1 MFRNLIQSEIDTL
14 TENDNR
20 AENWQDIKV
29 CDPFDPDRIRES
41 NFYGEVSIGP
51 FNNSTLK
58 RGNLIL
64 PVGIYNSNI
73 LSSIIGADCAVHN
86 TAYLSGYTLEEEVI
100 LFNVDEIAVS
110 ATPVF
115 GTGLPGENGSRNW
128 ISAGNENGGRSILP
142 FSIIKT
148 SDCFLWAKYQGN
160 KDLLDKFI
168 SITDRGEKVPDF
180 KATIGRGTTIRSCR
194 IIEDTRIGSF
204 AQITG
209 ANLLKNLTINSSY
222 ENRAEIGAGS
232 ELVDGI
238 VGEGAKII
246 YDVKAHNFVLGS
258 HSKLQNGARFFDSIL
273 GENSTIACCEV
284 QSSLIFPFHEQHHN
298 NSFLIAA
305 TLQGQSNIAAG
316 ATIGSNHNSRGADG
330 EILAERGFWP
340 ALSSSL
346 KHNCRFAAFTLL
358 SKADYPYEMNIEL
371 PFSLVSQN
379 EAENSLQIMPAYWFM
394 YNMYALARNSW
405 KFSVRDKRKEKM
417 QYIEYNYLAPDTVEE
432 IFTSL
437 ELLTLWTGQAWYT
450 RYHSF
455 TDYPKREDIIE
466 KGREILTSAE
476 GEIASLEVL
485 GENIENSNRKVVI
498 LKADRAYRLYRE
510 MVHYYAMKSI
520 VSYTNE
526 NRLSLRETAERFHGG
541 ERSRWINLGGQ
552 LVKEEDLE
560 SVKNSILSGKISSW
574 EELHRRYIDLSR
586 TYKEDKT
593 AHAFASLMDLY
604 GRKGKLPSADFW
616 EDALAKSVEIQ
627 EMVVKNTYESRLKD
641 YTNKFRRI
649 TYDSARE
656 MEAVTGT
663 IDDDT
668 FIHIIEKEFSEF
680 KANIST
686 LII

>member
-1 MFRNLIQSEIDTL
+1 MFRNLIQSEIDIL

-20 AENWQDIKV
+20 AENWQDIRV

-41 NFYGEVSIGP
+41 TFYGEVSIGP
-51 FNNSTLK
+51 FNKSTLK

-64 PVGIYNSNI
+64 PVGIYH
-73 LSSIIGADCAVHN
+73 SSIHSSVIGADCAVHN
-86 TAYLSGYTLEEEVI
+86 TAYLCGYTLEEEVI
-100 LFNVDEIAVS
+100 LFNVDEITVS
-110 ATPVF
+110 ASPVF
-115 GTGLPGENGSRNW
+115 GTGLPGEDGSRNW

-142 FSIIKT
+142 FSTIKT
-148 SDCFLWAKYQGN
+148 SDCFLWAKYRDN
-160 KDLLDKFI
+160 KDLLDTFI
-168 SITDRGEKVPDF
+168 SITDREEKVPDF

-204 AQITG
+204 AQVTG
-209 ANLLKNLTINSSY
+209 TNLLKNLTINSSF
-222 ENRAEIGAGS
+222 ESRTEIGAGS

-238 VGEGAKII
+238 VGEGAKVL
-246 YDVKAHNFVLGS
+246 YDVKAHSFILGS
-258 HSKLQNGARFFDSIL
+258 HSNLQHGARFFDSIL

-346 KHNCRFAAFTLL
+346 KHNSRFAAFTLL

-379 EAENSLQIMPAYWFM
+379 EADNQLQIMPAYWFM

-405 KFSVRDKRKEKM
+405 KFSVRDKRKKKL
-417 QYIEYNYLAPDTVEE
+417 QYIEYGYLAPDTVEE
-432 IFTSL
+432 IFKSI
-437 ELLTLWTGQAWYT
+437 ELLTLWTGKAWYT

-455 TDYPKREDIIE
+455 TDYPEKEDILE
-466 KGREILTSAE
+466 KGRGILTSAE
-476 GEIASLEVL
+476 GEITSLEVL

-498 LKADRAYRLYRE
+498 LKADKAYRIYRE

-520 VSYTNE
+520 VSYASE
-526 NRLSLRETAERFHGG
+526 NGLSLTETAERFHGA

-552 LVKEEDLE
+552 LVKEVDLE
-560 SVKNSILSGKISSW
+560 SVKNNILNGTISSW
-574 EELHRRYIDLSR
+574 KGLHRRYKELSR
-586 TYKEDKT
+586 SYQEDKT

-604 GRKGKLPSADFW
+604 GRKGERPSADFW
-616 EDALAKSVEIQ
+616 KDALAKGVEIQ

-663 IDDDT
+663 IDDNT
-668 FIHIIEKEFSEF
+668 FIHIIEKEFAEF
-680 KANIST
+680 KTNVST